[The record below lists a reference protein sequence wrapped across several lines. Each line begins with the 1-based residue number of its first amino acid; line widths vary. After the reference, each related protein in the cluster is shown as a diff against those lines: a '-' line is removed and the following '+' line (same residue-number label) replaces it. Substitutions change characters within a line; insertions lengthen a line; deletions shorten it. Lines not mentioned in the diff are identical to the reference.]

1 MTRRAFSTLMVL
13 WVVAIAG
20 LILAGVQAHA
30 FGQASAGRE
39 ALARVRAHWAARS
52 GLELALART
61 EFDSL
66 NPDTSNAFRLFDD
79 LSASADRRLDDAAF
93 RLAYSD
99 ADGDHLGVRDAN
111 AKININLMTA
121 AQLAT
126 LPDMPEDGPDSILDW
141 RDSDDDTKPM
151 GAELGYYQSRRYPV
165 TPRNGDLKSIAELE
179 LIVGMTPELVRGEDW
194 NLNGRL
200 DPNEDDGNAS
210 WPPDNADGKLSAGF
224 SGILTTSSVD
234 GGLGASG
241 ETRLDLTAA
250 SASQIAQRLGVDAT
264 QSEAIATYG
273 ASSGAT
279 MAEFI
284 RRDLRQLGQQ
294 AGMTQAVAATVR
306 ALDRTQLAALF
317 NECSIGSATGGKPG
331 KLNINT
337 CDAETLQY
345 LPEMSA
351 GLADAVIY
359 ERSTRP
365 EGFQSIADL
374 LDVPSMTR
382 QRLANLSSIID
393 VRSNA
398 IIVSSRGRDAKTGIE
413 VEITAVIDRST
424 VPATLTE
431 YRVQ

>member
-1 MTRRAFSTLMVL
+1 MVL

-20 LILAGVQAHA
+20 VILAGIQAHA
-30 FGQASAGRE
+30 YGQASAGRE
-39 ALARVRAHWAARS
+39 ALARVRAFWAARS

-66 NPDTSNAFRLFDD
+66 NPDTSNAYRLFDD
-79 LSASADRRLDDAAF
+79 LSASANRRLDDSAF

-99 ADGDHLGVRDAN
+99 ADGDHLGARDSN
-111 AKININLMTA
+111 AKININLMTS

-126 LPDMPEDGPDSILDW
+126 LPNMPEDGPDSILDW
-141 RDSDDDTKPM
+141 RDADDDTKPM
-151 GAELGYYQSRRYPV
+151 GAERGYYQSRRYPV
-165 TPRNGDLKSIAELE
+165 TPRNGNLKTIAELE
-179 LIVGMTPELVRGEDW
+179 LIVGMTTELVRGEDW

-200 DPNEDDGNAS
+200 DPNEDDGDAS
-210 WPPDNADGKLSAGF
+210 WPPDNADGRLDAGL
-224 SGILTTSSVD
+224 SGILTTSSID
-234 GGLGASG
+234 GGLAASG
-241 ETRLDLTAA
+241 QERLDLTTATAA
-250 SASQIAQRLGVDAT
+250 QLSQRLGVDTFQAD
-264 QSEAIATYG
+264 AIAAYG
-273 ASSGAT
+273 ASSGAS
-279 MAEFI
+279 MVEFI
-284 RRDLRQLGQQ
+284 RRELRQLAQQ
-294 AGMTQAVAATVR
+294 SGTTAAIAANIR
-306 ALDRTQLAALF
+306 ALDRTQLGALY
-317 NECSIGSATGGKPG
+317 NECSIGASDGGKPG

-337 CDAETLQY
+337 CDAQTLEY

-365 EGFQSIADL
+365 EGFQSIIDL

-382 QRLANLSSIID
+382 QRLAGLASIID

-398 IIVSSRGRDAKTGIE
+398 VTVSSRGRDAKTGIE

-424 VPATLTE
+424 IPATMSE